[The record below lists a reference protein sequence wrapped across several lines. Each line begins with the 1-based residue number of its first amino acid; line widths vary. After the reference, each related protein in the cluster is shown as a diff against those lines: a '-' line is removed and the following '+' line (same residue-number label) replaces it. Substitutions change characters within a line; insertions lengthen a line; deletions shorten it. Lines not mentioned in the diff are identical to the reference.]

1 MNLNELIKT
10 LVGKER
16 DKEGIHVRSS
26 LRPQFF
32 SHERCEYFDTLARLI
47 LGKGD
52 VCIAMCCHNDQLL
65 YSSNRGEVTNYADN
79 CLNILKKFANNS
91 QKKSEYLMLV
101 DKVIGKVLEVDSS
114 RTTGYKEIATFK
126 NAVMD
131 YNRKKDNQDLSVDD
145 KFNMLVVVN
154 SYAQVA
160 HDKIK
165 ENKQLATELESQNK
179 QRAAKG
185 IENKANRAWDCLVP

>member
-26 LRPQFF
+26 LRPQIF

-91 QKKSEYLMLV
+91 QKK
-101 DKVIGKVLEVDSS
+101 KRI
-114 RTTGYKEIATFK
+114 F
-126 NAVMD
+126 NA
-131 YNRKKDNQDLSVDD
+131 S
-145 KFNMLVVVN
+145 
-154 SYAQVA
+154 
-160 HDKIK
+160 
-165 ENKQLATELESQNK
+165 
-179 QRAAKG
+179 
-185 IENKANRAWDCLVP
+185 